1 MNSKSLILKEIK
13 QIPDPLLD
21 EALDFIWFLKSKIIK
36 KQKDITV
43 LSESSLKKD
52 WLKVEDNK
60 AWKNL

>member
-1 MNSKSLILKEIK
+1 MNGITVIKGLIQRFKK
-13 QIPDPLLD
+13 M
-21 EALDFIWFLKSKIIK
+21 IK

-52 WLKVEDNK
+52 WLKPEEDK